1 MLQMVEPR
9 DNQQKNGADQLGE
22 GKVCSAGKVDGLGR
36 ERG

>member
-1 MLQMVEPR
+1 MLQMVETVTIS
-9 DNQQKNGADQLGE
+9 KNCADQLGE